1 LKKAIKKEAKVDSTK
16 MTKPKKA
23 SVTKVKKIQDTMMK
37 EAPLTERPQTQPKLA
52 PEADDG
58 TSSSDGDDMD
68 NDKDFESMKVMI

>member
-1 LKKAIKKEAKVDSTK
+1 
-16 MTKPKKA
+16 
-23 SVTKVKKIQDTMMK
+23 MMK

-58 TSSSDGDDMD
+58 LSSSDGDDMD